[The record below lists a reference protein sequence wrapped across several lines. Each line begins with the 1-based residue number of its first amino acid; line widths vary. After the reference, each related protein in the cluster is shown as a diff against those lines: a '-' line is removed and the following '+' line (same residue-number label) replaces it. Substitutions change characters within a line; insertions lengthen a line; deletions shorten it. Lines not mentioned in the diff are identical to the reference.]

1 MRAMGSARLRMEA
14 LGRAKAL
21 ALQHGKRVIFEE
33 FGSKAGLRIR
43 FADPQKRIRI
53 KEMTELGL
61 SQNRMWTPPPPKWLV
76 SFSVFLQDYSKM
88 VPVTR

>member
-1 MRAMGSARLRMEA
+1 MGSARLRMEA

-61 SQNRMWTPPPPKWLV
+61 SQNRMWTPPHQNGWFPFQ
-76 SFSVFLQDYSKM
+76 FSCKTIQRWY
-88 VPVTR
+88 P